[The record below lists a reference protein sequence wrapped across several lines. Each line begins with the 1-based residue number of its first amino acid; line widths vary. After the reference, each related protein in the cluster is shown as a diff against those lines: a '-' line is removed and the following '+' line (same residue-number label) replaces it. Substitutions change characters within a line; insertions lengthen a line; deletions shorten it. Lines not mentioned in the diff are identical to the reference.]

1 MLHTRQGLLPSRTAG
16 GRTDGRR
23 SPSYDGRSID
33 TTSSSTTTPD
43 CSLEKR
49 TEKST
54 SPQQA
59 AAVRQLLEFMSAAD
73 AGDPTAVT
81 LFADLNTHQQL
92 FNAAAES
99 DEMVMEEDT
108 TRGMWSEDGYPLS
121 VCVQG
126 DDYYFQLLED
136 DLRKVFGRYGEVR
149 LIEVTSPDR
158 DVAHVYYEQLTDA
171 QNAVQD
177 LNDKIL
183 NGVHG
188 ALHVVWGLHHTPRA
202 FPNTDRPLKSSR
214 DHHYARGSQAAER
227 TQGRHDGVSE
237 VDPCSGRS
245 LEDTEAAISRLLSEI
260 RDVASP
266 LKGNKA
272 HLLGSS
278 GSPSGAAS
286 GPLRSDA
293 WRAHSPNRQYGER
306 RAGWSSSAEEHFY
319 DDAGHYLGDAWKGGT
334 ARTSPAA
341 APPPALVARG
351 SATGAPSTGGPVRKF
366 TCRFDIGIENDKEF
380 QVARRIIGNKGANM
394 KRIVGLSNAKLRL
407 RGQGSGYLEGA
418 VRQESPDPLHL
429 CISCINRD
437 GYYYHNY
444 SRDR

>member
-1 MLHTRQGLLPSRTAG
+1 
-16 GRTDGRR
+16 
-23 SPSYDGRSID
+23 
-33 TTSSSTTTPD
+33 
-43 CSLEKR
+43 
-49 TEKST
+49 
-54 SPQQA
+54 
-59 AAVRQLLEFMSAAD
+59 
-73 AGDPTAVT
+73 
-81 LFADLNTHQQL
+81 
-92 FNAAAES
+92 
-99 DEMVMEEDT
+99 
-108 TRGMWSEDGYPLS
+108 
-121 VCVQG
+121 
-126 DDYYFQLLED
+126 
-136 DLRKVFGRYGEVR
+136 
-149 LIEVTSPDR
+149 
-158 DVAHVYYEQLTDA
+158 
-171 QNAVQD
+171 
-177 LNDKIL
+177 IL

-202 FPNTDRPLKSSR
+202 FPNTDRPLKSCR
-214 DHHYARGSQAAER
+214 DQPYPRVSAVGR
-227 TQGRHDGVSE
+227 TQGKHDGVSE
-237 VDPCSGRS
+237 VDPCSGQS

-266 LKGNKA
+266 LKGNKV

-293 WRAHSPNRQYGER
+293 WRTHSPTRRYGER
-306 RAGWSSSAEEHFY
+306 RAGWSSSAEEQLY
-319 DDAGHYLGDAWKGGT
+319 DDPGYCLGDACFRKGGT
-334 ARTSPAA
+334 AMTSPAA

-351 SATGAPSTGGPVRKF
+351 CATGVPASGGPVRKF

-437 GYYYHNY
+437 GYLAAVEETKTLLRRMKEHFLTAAGE
-444 SRDR
+444 RDLDMDYTQPMSTPVRVPAPAFLLHTGVASDEPPPPTNVPPNPLTSVSPKLLSSK